1 MHGRKLVL
9 TLVLSFGLVSC
20 AKAQE
25 QFPASAATVNG
36 VSIPE
41 KKVQR
46 ALKRVPVAHHAKAR
60 QDIIS
65 YLVDNALVEL
75 YLKDKVQVTE
85 ADVNKRIDAIRE
97 EAKKNN
103 TTFEKILEQFDIS
116 EPEMRT
122 DIAAEIRWESY
133 LKTQFDD
140 KKLAE
145 YFEAHKENFD
155 GTLVR
160 AQHVLVNAPPDA
172 APEVKAAAKTKIE
185 QLRGQIAQKI
195 SAELQKVPAG
205 TDAQAKSDFNLQV
218 TKRAFGEVAA
228 KESDCPSKS
237 DGGDLGFFPRLGAMV
252 EPFAQT
258 AFGLQVGQISDPV
271 ETQFGYHLIVVTER
285 KAGQPV
291 KFDGVKEV
299 VLDHCGVQHREQLVK
314 QLRASAEIK
323 VNTAK

>member
-172 APEVKAAAKTKIE
+172 APEVKAAAKTKIFD
-185 QLRGQIAQKI
+185 QISQQHIDYMLARIPRGRF
-195 SAELQKVPAG
+195 LKV
-205 TDAQAKSDFNLQV
+205 D
-218 TKRAFGEVAA
+218 EAA
-228 KESDCPSKS
+228 
-237 DGGDLGFFPRLGAMV
+237 AMV
-252 EPFAQT
+252 AWLCSADNSFTTGA
-258 AFGLQVGQISDPV
+258 V
-271 ETQFGYHLIVVTER
+271 
-285 KAGQPV
+285 
-291 KFDGVKEV
+291 FDLSG
-299 VLDHCGVQHREQLVK
+299 G
-314 QLRASAEIK
+314 RA
-323 VNTAK
+323 TY